1 METFTRASMLE
12 EKRDNWICQIVVSV
26 IVGEKERNQ
35 FREELNDNPVDID
48 EKIAPSS
55 LRDYVYGIDA
65 EESV

>member
-1 METFTRASMLE
+1 M
-12 EKRDNWICQIVVSV
+12 